1 MPDRPVSQEL
11 LSCASALQH
20 SKKEIVDAL
29 SQGHSDETENRFQD
43 SPEVFRLRSEE
54 RFELLVKYLSGAGYF
69 GDLYVGQRIFELTRL
84 ENSRTENLALYRR
97 AFEQER
103 RTFAAVLTRQGNPDQ
118 AAAFETAYEQL
129 TSPLL
134 RESAR
139 HVKALFIGDCLL
151 TEILAFT
158 IGPLA
163 NVGLSIDP
171 YPVNPRDPAQLRKI
185 LSDLSNKTF
194 DVVFF
199 SPFSHSRVPELEAL
213 ADGSHALASGST
225 IRTLV
230 DSIVDQTSALL
241 EELKKR
247 FECPIFVHDAA
258 MVTRGSSKAKVLL
271 RQLASARTRTAAAG
285 RINQWLEDHVRTSN
299 ASTYQH
305 LFVIRET
312 ELVKEHGRLR
322 LGQFLN
328 TSEFQHA
335 TVLSQ
340 LLAQEYVSRIT
351 AVGQLLGKKLVICDL
366 DNTLWD
372 GVIGE
377 GPVRHHEV
385 RQASLKKLKDHCGIV
400 LSIAS
405 KNDPTSVHFNGGVLA
420 LTDFVAPQIS
430 WGPKAN
436 AVARIK
442 SGLNLQTKH
451 MVFLDD
457 RPDERALVKEE
468 FPDLL
473 VLDPE
478 DRETWRIMNLWGEI
492 TFGSSDEDRTRM
504 YQQQALR
511 DAELGSE
518 PEAKADGNSLKKLG
532 LVISLATAKTSDL
545 KRVAE
550 LINRSNQWNL
560 CGTRTTFAQVQE
572 WHKSESADIILAH
585 VADRFGDMGNV
596 GIAIVTFN
604 ADHVRI
610 PVFVLSCR
618 VFGYGVET
626 ALLSEAVRRAKNKG
640 GNTSLPGPV
649 IGDYK
654 ANAQN
659 HPCRNMYRDHGF
671 TLDNDVY
678 KWNGLP
684 AFPDVPWA
692 QIKQLS

>member
-1 MPDRPVSQEL
+1 MPDRPVPQEL
-11 LSCASALQH
+11 LACGSALQH
-20 SKKEIVDAL
+20 SKIEIVDAL

-54 RFELLVKYLSGAGYF
+54 RFDLLVKYLSGAGYF

-97 AFEQER
+97 AFEHER
-103 RTFAAVLTRQGNPDQ
+103 RTFAAVLTRQGKSDQ
-118 AAAFETAYEQL
+118 AAVFETAYEQL

-134 RESAR
+134 RESTR

-158 IGPLA
+158 IRPIA
-163 NVGLSIDP
+163 NAGLSIDP

-213 ADGSHALASGST
+213 TGGSHALASRGT

-258 MVTRGSSKAKVLL
+258 MITRASSKAKVLL
-271 RQLASARTRTAAAG
+271 RLLASARTRAAAAG

-312 ELVKEHGRLR
+312 DLVKEYGRLR

-340 LLAQEYVSRIT
+340 LLAREYVSRIT
-351 AVGQLLGKKLVICDL
+351 AVGHLLGKKLVICDL

-377 GPVRHHEV
+377 GPVRHHEA
-385 RQASLKKLKDHCGIV
+385 RQASLQKLKDHCGIV

-405 KNDPTSVHFNGGVLA
+405 KNDPASVHFNGGVLA

-436 AVARIK
+436 AVTRIK

-511 DAELGSE
+511 DAELGSQ
-518 PEAKADGNSLKKLG
+518 PEAKADSNTLKKLG
-532 LVISLATAKTSDL
+532 LVISLSTAKTSDL

-626 ALLSEAVRRAKNKG
+626 ALLSEAVRRAKHKG
-640 GNTSLPGPV
+640 GNESLPGPV

-692 QIKQLS
+692 QIRQLS